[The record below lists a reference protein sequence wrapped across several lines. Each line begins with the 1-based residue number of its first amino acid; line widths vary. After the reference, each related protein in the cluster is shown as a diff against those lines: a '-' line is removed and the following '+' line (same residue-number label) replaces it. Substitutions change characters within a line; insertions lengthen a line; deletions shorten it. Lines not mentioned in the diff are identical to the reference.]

1 MYESSLQKFTP
12 KITPVQKRR
21 IHWAVVGG
29 GFLGM
34 TIALRLAQQ
43 GKIVTVYE
51 AAPTLGGLASAWQLG
66 DVVWDRHYHV
76 TLQSDS
82 YLHSLLRELRLENE
96 LEWAT
101 TRTGFYV
108 NSSFYSFSNV
118 IDFLKFSPLGFVDK
132 LRLGATVFAASR
144 IKDWKS
150 LEGIPVAEWLE
161 KWSGRGVLEKIWLPL
176 LRAKL
181 GESYRETS
189 AAFIWATI
197 ARMYAARRSGMKK
210 EVFGYVR
217 GGYARIIEQFAK
229 VLHQNQV
236 CCRVGHPV
244 RSVRSAGQAGIQL
257 ELSDGSSESFD
268 QVVLTTALPIA
279 ARVCSQLTASEAR
292 RMGRIKYQGII
303 CASLL
308 LREPL
313 ADFYITNITDS
324 WVPFTAV
331 IEMSALVDRKYFG
344 GRALVY
350 LPKYVPSDGPE
361 FQLTDEQIQDRFLIA
376 LRRMYPRFKDENLLC
391 FRLSRVKYLLPI
403 QTLHYSD
410 NLPDMFTSIPGVYL
424 VNSSQIVNGTLNVN
438 ETVQLAERAAACF
451 ANLKDFGSVENP
463 PNEINEADRQSLA
476 GCR

>member
-1 MYESSLQKFTP
+1 
-12 KITPVQKRR
+12 
-21 IHWAVVGG
+21 
-29 GFLGM
+29 M
-34 TIALRLAQQ
+34 TLALRLAQQ
-43 GKIVTVYE
+43 GKTVTLFE

-76 TLQSDS
+76 TLQSDTH
-82 YLHSLLRELRLENE
+82 LHSLLRELGLENE

-101 TRTGFYV
+101 TRTGFFV
-108 NSSFYSFSNV
+108 HSRFYSFSNV
-118 IDFLKFSPLGFVDK
+118 IDFLKFSPLGLVDK
-132 LRLGATVFAASR
+132 FRLGATVFAASR

-150 LEGIPVAEWLE
+150 LEGILVAEWLE
-161 KWSGRGVLEKIWLPL
+161 RWSGRSVLEKIWLPL

-217 GGYARIIEQFAK
+217 RGYARVIEQFAK
-229 VLHQNQV
+229 ILHQNQV
-236 CCRVGHPV
+236 CCRVGLGV
-244 RSVRSAGQAGIQL
+244 RSVRSVGPAEIQV
-257 ELSDGSSESFD
+257 ELSDGSRESFD
-268 QVVLTTALPIA
+268 QVVLTTALPVVA
-279 ARVCSQLTASEAR
+279 ALCPQLSATDQH
-292 RMGRIKYQGII
+292 RMSRIKYQGII

-331 IEMSALVDRKYFG
+331 IEMSALVDRKTFG

-350 LPKYVPSDGPE
+350 LPKYLPSDAPE
-361 FQLTDEQIQDRFLIA
+361 FQLTNEQIQERFVNA
-376 LRRMYPRFKDENLLC
+376 LERMYPCFKRENLLC

-410 NLPDMFTSIPGVYL
+410 NLPEMRTSIPGVYL

-438 ETVQLAERAAACF
+438 ETVQLAERAAVRF
-451 ANLKDFGSVENP
+451 ANPKVLVSAGNP
-463 PNEINEADRQSLA
+463 LYEINEADRQPLA